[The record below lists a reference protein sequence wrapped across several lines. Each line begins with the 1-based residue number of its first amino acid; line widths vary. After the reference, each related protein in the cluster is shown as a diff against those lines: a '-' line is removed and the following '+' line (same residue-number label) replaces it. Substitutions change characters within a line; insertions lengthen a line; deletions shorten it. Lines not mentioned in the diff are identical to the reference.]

1 MGNTIVVNLFG
12 SPSAGKSTTATGLF
26 HQLKLKGINCEYV
39 SEFAKH
45 VVWQENFNTLKN
57 QLYVFAKQ
65 HDRMFHLKGKVDV
78 IITDSPLPLSL
89 IYCDFNIVS
98 PSLAT
103 LVMDEFNKEDI
114 VNMNYY
120 INRKKKYNPAGRMQ
134 TEDEAAKKGEEIIH
148 LLAKYNIKY
157 EVIDG
162 DETIVDKLLN
172 EVLIRIGK

>member
-1 MGNTIVVNLFG
+1 MDKTIVVNLFG

-57 QLYVFAKQ
+57 QIYVFAKQ

-89 IYCDFNIVS
+89 IYCDFTKVS

-103 LVMDEFNKEDI
+103 LVLDEFNRDEI
-114 VNMNYY
+114 INMNYY

-134 TEDEAAKKGEEIIH
+134 TEDEAAKKGEEIIE
-148 LLAKYNIKY
+148 LLAKYNITY
-157 EVIDG
+157 NVIDG
-162 DETIVDKLLN
+162 DETIVNKLLD
-172 EVLIRIGK
+172 EVLMKLEK